1 VRKWT
6 LSACLVLAWSI
17 ILLVTA
23 SAGSSGHGRPAQ
35 ANTSTASIT
44 QATPATAPGSAQAT
58 LDSESAA
65 AMTVKPAVP
74 AAEPAATWTVRP
86 GDTLSA
92 IAAALGVPGGW
103 QTLYAGNR
111 KAIGPDPGLIRPGA
125 VLAVPGAGKLIRYT
139 VAPGDTL
146 SGIATALSVPGGWQ
160 TLYAGNRKAIGPDPG
175 LIRPGTVLAAPLSA
189 ASSPGTHGQAP
200 GRPPSARP
208 RHQSPPAHGA
218 PAPAQPSSHPAVPG
232 NGTVPAGGTTPR
244 VGATATGRAMAPTRG
259 GMPGW
264 LEDVLIAAGVLVAT
278 AFAAEPAAALA
289 RRRQAA
295 PGAASGV
302 PGRNRKPGRAV
313 RAAAKKARIIL
324 ADHER
329 LVVTYCARDHT
340 VYVLTPP
347 GEDPRA
353 VLRAARLVVPE
364 QTYKQLAGHLGVPAA
379 WPRE

>member
-1 VRKWT
+1 VHKWT

-23 SAGSSGHGRPAQ
+23 AAGPSGPGRAAQ

-65 AMTVKPAVP
+65 AITARTASPAAKPAT
-74 AAEPAATWTVRP
+74 TWTVRP
-86 GDTLSA
+86 GDTLSS

-103 QTLYAGNR
+103 QTLYTANR
-111 KAIGPDPGLIRPGA
+111 QAIGPDPDLIRPGTI
-125 VLAVPGAGKLIRYT
+125 LAVPGTGEPTRYA

-146 SGIATALSVPGGWQ
+146 SGIAAALGVPGGWQ
-160 TLYAGNRKAIGPDPG
+160 ALYAANRQAIGPDPD
-175 LIRPGTVLAAPLSA
+175 LIRPGTVLAAPRSA
-189 ASSPGTHGQAP
+189 APSPSVRGQAP
-200 GRPPSARP
+200 G
-208 RHQSPPAHGA
+208 SPPAASA
-218 PAPAQPSSHPAVPG
+218 PPRRQAPPTHQPPAAAPPSSHPTAPG
-232 NGTVPAGGTTPR
+232 NGTVPAGGARASGSSTT
-244 VGATATGRAMAPTRG
+244 AG

-264 LEDVLIAAGVLVAT
+264 LIDILIAAGVLVAT
-278 AFAAEPAAALA
+278 AFAAEPAAVLV
-289 RRRQAA
+289 RRRHAA
-295 PGAASGV
+295 PAAARAA
-302 PGRNRKPGRAV
+302 PDRNRRAGRAE

-353 VLRAARLVVPE
+353 VLRAARIVLPE
-364 QTYKQLAGHLGVPAA
+364 QTYQQLAGHLGVPAA

>member
-111 KAIGPDPGLIRPGA
+111 KAIGPDPGLIRPG
-125 VLAVPGAGKLIRYT
+125 
-139 VAPGDTL
+139 
-146 SGIATALSVPGGWQ
+146 
-160 TLYAGNRKAIGPDPG
+160 
-175 LIRPGTVLAAPLSA
+175 TVLAAPLSA

-232 NGTVPAGGTTPR
+232 NGTAPAGGTTPR
-244 VGATATGRAMAPTRG
+244 VGATAPGRAMAPTRG

-289 RRRQAA
+289 RRRQAS
-295 PGAASGV
+295 PGAAPGV

>member
-17 ILLVTA
+17 ILLVA
-23 SAGSSGHGRPAQ
+23 AAAGSSAPGRPAQ
-35 ANTSTASIT
+35 ANTGTASST
-44 QATPATAPGSAQAT
+44 QAIPATVPGSARAT
-58 LDSESAA
+58 LDSESEAA
-65 AMTVKPAVP
+65 ITAKPAAP
-74 AAEPAATWTVRP
+74 AGKPATWTVRP
-86 GDTLSA
+86 GDTLQALYSA
-92 IAAALGVPGGW
+92 
-103 QTLYAGNR
+103 NR
-111 KAIGPDPGLIRPGA
+111 QAIGPDPDLIRPGNI
-125 VLAVPGAGKLIRYT
+125 LAVPGTGEPTRYA

-146 SGIATALSVPGGWQ
+146 SGIAAALGVAGGWQ
-160 TLYAGNRKAIGPDPG
+160 ALYAANRQAIGPDPD

-189 ASSPGTHGQAP
+189 TPGPGARGQAS
-200 GRPPSARP
+200 GPPPAAPVRP
-208 RHQSPPAHGA
+208 RHQAPPTRRTPVTA
-218 PAPAQPSSHPAVPG
+218 PPSSHPTAPG
-232 NGTVPAGGTTPR
+232 NGTAPAGGTTPR
-244 VGATATGRAMAPTRG
+244 AGATAPSRGTASAGGARASGNSATAG

-264 LEDVLIAAGVLVAT
+264 LEDVLLAAGVLVAT

-289 RRRQAA
+289 RRRRTA
-295 PGAASGV
+295 PAAASGA
-302 PGRNRKPGRAV
+302 PGRNRKTGRAE

-353 VLRAARLVVPE
+353 VLRAARLVLPE
-364 QTYKQLAGHLGVPAA
+364 QTYEQLAGHLGVPAA